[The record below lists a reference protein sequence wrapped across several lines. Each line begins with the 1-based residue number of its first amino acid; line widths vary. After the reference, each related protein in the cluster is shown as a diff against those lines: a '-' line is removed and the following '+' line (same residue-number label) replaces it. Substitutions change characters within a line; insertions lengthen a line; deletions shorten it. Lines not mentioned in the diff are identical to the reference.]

1 MRVESLV
8 LALGLIVPF
17 GLLNAAPASVVSRGD
32 MRPTGEVVVASGE
45 VSHHLNSFA
54 MIFGRCVWIPPS
66 PKAALA
72 ALKLFYG
79 VGIGS
84 GADAAGYEAAIA
96 SQYVSSGKTEAEA
109 QQEIAALNVCFGTY
123 EVPPE
128 YRSHASGTLR

>member
-1 MRVESLV
+1 
-8 LALGLIVPF
+8 LGLISPF
-17 GLLNAAPASVVSRGD
+17 GLLNAAPAQIVSKGSMRTTGD
-32 MRPTGEVVVASGE
+32 VAVASGE
-45 VSHHLNSFA
+45 MSNHLNSFA

-66 PKAALA
+66 PMAALA
-72 ALKLFYG
+72 ALRLFYG

-109 QQEIAALNVCFGTY
+109 QQEIVALNACFGTY

-128 YRSHASGTLR
+128 HRSERGTAKTRH